1 MNVGQWMKSKKMK
14 IPILNDAGNDMD
26 SNDLVERKRSKRD
39 CNGSILLL
47 KQCIFCKKEEN
58 DKVKVS

>member
-1 MNVGQWMKSKKMK
+1 MK

-26 SNDLVERKRSKRD
+26 SNDLVKRKRSKCD

-47 KQCIFCKKEEN
+47 KQCIFCKKEKN